1 MDGTSPRHLAFLLLS
16 HHGNGGNSISSDS
29 RGKDSGGKAFAFDV
43 GKLEKHNIF
52 FGKSESLDSAPLHR
66 NNELD
71 RSWDLPLRREAEEA
85 ALLLLLLLRIPES

>member
-52 FGKSESLDSAPLHR
+52 WESLDSAPLHR

-85 ALLLLLLLRIPES
+85 AILLLLLRIPES